1 MSNASA
7 ATNDTSPSGRNEQT
21 NQTSNR
27 KENNPAGGLS
37 GASDSPLSE
46 NQLDKSPLPGPP
58 ALACMTRSVSL
69 SNFGDLDKVI
79 ENCGALVFPSASPSE
94 DELSIE
100 RERKEKAVKRKRQI
114 LAFVII
120 CLLVVGGVIIEKI
133 RF

>member
-1 MSNASA
+1 MS
-7 ATNDTSPSGRNEQT
+7 TT
-21 NQTSNR
+21 
-27 KENNPAGGLS
+27 S

-46 NQLDKSPLPGPP
+46 NQLDNSPLPGAP

-69 SNFGDLDKVI
+69 SNFGDLDKAI
-79 ENCGALVFPSASPSE
+79 ENCSALAFPSPSPSE

-100 RERKEKAVKRKRQI
+100 RERKEKKIKRQRQI

-120 CLLVVGGVIIEKI
+120 CFLVVGGVIIEKI